1 MQRVAIERV
10 DTERVWVRSRESEKF
25 LENGLWGLRDIKGKV
40 ILEPKYDQIELC
52 KEFVYVHSGNSH
64 SFYYPYG
71 KVSTS
76 DDNKYD
82 YRFYENGKIGLKDE
96 NGSIRFPAIYDCV
109 IIYNLYEQ

>member
-1 MQRVAIERV
+1 M
-10 DTERVWVRSRESEKF
+10 
-25 LENGLWGLRDIKGKV
+25 
-40 ILEPKYDQIELC
+40 YDQIELC
-52 KEFVYVHSGNSH
+52 KEFIYVHSGTSH

-96 NGSIRFPAIYDCV
+96 NGDPAPVYSVAMATFVSLPFTIV
-109 IIYNLYEQ
+109 